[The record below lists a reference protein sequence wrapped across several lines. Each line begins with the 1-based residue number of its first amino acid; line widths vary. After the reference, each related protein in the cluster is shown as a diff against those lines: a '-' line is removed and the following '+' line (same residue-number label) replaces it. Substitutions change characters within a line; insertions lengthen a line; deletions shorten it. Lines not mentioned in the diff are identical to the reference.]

1 MTDTLEALKSARVA
15 MGGAWLEMEGAAD
28 VHSCKE
34 CLKGAKAAADACG
47 DLDAAIAAAEADME
61 TREALDKQ
69 CLDWMGYFESGD
81 NRFNCPNDVSEA
93 AYKRGRFLASRG
105 EGKADAGSQ

>member
-34 CLKGAKAAADACG
+34 CLKGAKAAADAWV
-47 DLDAAIAAAEADME
+47 DLDAAISAEEADRE
-61 TREALDKQ
+61 TREALDRA
-69 CLDWMGYFESGD
+69 CLAWARAWEDGD
-81 NRFNCPNDVSEA
+81 SPFNAPCVVCEA
-93 AYKRGRFLASRG
+93 GMARGRFLASRL
-105 EGKADAGSQ
+105 KAD